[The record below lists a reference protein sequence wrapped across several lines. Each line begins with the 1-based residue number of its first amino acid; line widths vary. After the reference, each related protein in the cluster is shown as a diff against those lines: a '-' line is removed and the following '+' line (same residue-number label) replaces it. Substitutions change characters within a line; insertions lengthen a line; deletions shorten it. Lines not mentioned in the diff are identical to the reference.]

1 MNRKNSTI
9 FVLLFFTVFSSF
21 AQKDTSKIQGTWKLI
36 SLKQGDKVINISSDD
51 SIQRIKYITQSNFV
65 WIQYL
70 KSTKIVRNSAGGAYT
85 YDGSKYIENY
95 NFVGCGSLDFL
106 NRKHTFNVTVNG
118 DKLYLTGKL
127 YSSHSDS
134 IKIDEI
140 WKRIDKSKESQIAVI
155 SPVKP
160 E

>member
-9 FVLLFFTVFSSF
+9 LLLLFFVIFSSF
-21 AQKDTSKIQGTWKLI
+21 AQEESSKILGTWKLI
-36 SLKQGDKVINISSDD
+36 SLKQGDKVINISPDD
-51 SIQRIKYITQSNFV
+51 SIQRIKFITQSNFV

-70 KSTKIVRNSAGGAYT
+70 KSTKIVRNSAGGAYS

-106 NRKHTFNVTVNG
+106 NRKHTFNVSVNG

-127 YSSHSDS
+127 YSSKSDS

-140 WKRIDKSKESQIAVI
+140 WKRIDNSKESQIAVV
-155 SPVKP
+155 SPVK
-160 E
+160 